1 MQIDEMVLVS
11 IDDHVIEPEDM
22 FERHIPAR
30 YKDQAPRYVHDE
42 SGRGYWEFQGL
53 ETGMSG
59 LGAVASW
66 PHEEWDMDPVDFP
79 EMRPATYDVDLRVRD
94 MDANGQL
101 TGMCF
106 PTFAG
111 FNGMSLARSTV
122 DRDLTNAVVSAYN
135 DWHIDEL
142 AGGHPGRF
150 IPLAIVPTYDP
161 QAMVAEI
168 NRVAAKGC
176 TAVSLPET
184 PYGVGLPA
192 FDEDGYWDPVFGA
205 LCDHD
210 MAMCLHIGGAFGLL
224 QRARTANEDNLIIM
238 SPQLSAVATSDLM
251 AGGIFRRYPSL
262 KVAMSEGGIGW
273 IPFFLDRMDRHVWNH
288 RWTGIK
294 VAADDRTP
302 SELWRS
308 NFLGCFITD
317 PSALRLRDRIGMETL
332 AWECDYPHS
341 DSTWPF
347 SPEAL
352 LKELEDAGCSD
363 EEIEA
368 ITWKNACRFFNYD
381 PFAAIPRSE
390 ATVGHLRSRATDV
403 DVSEVSKVEYR
414 RRWDAAHSFA

>member
-1 MQIDEMVLVS
+1 MQMNDMIMVS

-22 FERHIPAR
+22 FEHHMPPKYR
-30 YKDQAPRYVHDE
+30 DQAPRYVRDE
-42 SGRGYWEFQGL
+42 TGRGFWEFQGL

-66 PHEEWDMDPVDFP
+66 PREEWDMDPTDFP
-79 EMRPATYDVDLRVRD
+79 EMRPATYDVDLRIRD

-142 AGGHPGRF
+142 VGNHPGRF

-161 QAMVAEI
+161 KAMVAEI
-168 NRVAAKGC
+168 NRIAAKGC

-192 FDEDGYWDPVFGA
+192 FDEDGYWDPVFAA

-224 QRARTANEDNLIIM
+224 QRAKTANQDNLIIM

-251 AGGIFRRYPSL
+251 VGGVFNRFPSL

-273 IPFFLDRMDRHVWNH
+273 VPFFLDRMDRHVWNH
-288 RWTGIK
+288 RWTGLK
-294 VAADDRTP
+294 VANGKTP
-302 SELWRS
+302 TELWRS

-317 PSALRLRDRIGMETL
+317 PAALRSATGSASRPSRGNVTTPTPTRPGPARPRCSFE
-332 AWECDYPHS
+332 
-341 DSTWPF
+341 
-347 SPEAL
+347 
-352 LKELEDAGCSD
+352 ELDNAGCSD

-368 ITWKNACRFFNYD
+368 ITWKNACRFFRFD
-381 PFAAIPRSE
+381 PFAAI
-390 ATVGHLRSRATDV
+390 
-403 DVSEVSKVEYR
+403 SKGAGQR
-414 RRWDAAHSFA
+414 RRVCGHEQLTLM